1 MFPPV
6 SSYHRFLMHKTVEDF
21 PLLCSFSIGEGDD
34 RRSIVCLQEL
44 VLRYASSEVFWL
56 IRLLVEQLCWN
67 LYMSLCHWL
76 AVRIVHSH
84 TKAALTCEIKLK

>member
-44 VLRYASSEVFWL
+44 VLRYASSEVFF
-56 IRLLVEQLCWN
+56 C
-67 LYMSLCHWL
+67 
-76 AVRIVHSH
+76 
-84 TKAALTCEIKLK
+84 